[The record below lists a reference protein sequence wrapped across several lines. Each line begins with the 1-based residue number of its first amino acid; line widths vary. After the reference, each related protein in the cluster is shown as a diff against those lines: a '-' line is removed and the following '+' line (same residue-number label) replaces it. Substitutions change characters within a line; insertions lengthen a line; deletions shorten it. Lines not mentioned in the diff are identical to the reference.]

1 MHKRRYV
8 TVFFKSP
15 PPGDLGGYNK
25 KQEPRMAK
33 DKEKKKPWGGRFT
46 GTLTSIAER
55 ISSSVQY
62 DARLWRQD
70 IRGSKAHATMLR
82 RIGILSEKEL
92 SDILRG
98 LSDIGSEI
106 EAGTFSF
113 SQSLE
118 DIHMNIEAALTERIG
133 DAGGKLHTA
142 RSRNDQVALDMRLY
156 IRDES
161 EEIRDLLNGLVKVL
175 IGISEKNLDVIMPGY
190 THLQVA
196 QPVRF
201 SQHMLA
207 YAWGFLR
214 DAGRLE
220 ASISACSHLP
230 LGSGA
235 LAGLNYPVDRE
246 FVRDELGFADVV
258 PNSMDAVSDRD
269 FVLDFCYFASVCGVR
284 LSRFCEELVLWS
296 SSEFGFIRLSDGVTT
311 GSSIMPQKRNPD
323 VAELVRGKSG
333 RLAGNLMALLTV
345 LKGLPMTYNRDLQE
359 DKERLFDSV
368 DTIKLSLAGMTEML
382 SSMTLNTD
390 RMRRAVFSNFST
402 ATDIADYLTRKGVP
416 FRTSHEIVG
425 SIVRSCE
432 EKGIDFFS
440 MKAKDFKNF
449 SNDFGD
455 DIADIVNPENSV
467 ERKLSAGSTS
477 KKEVLAQI
485 DAIKKIPII

>member
-1 MHKRRYV
+1 
-8 TVFFKSP
+8 
-15 PPGDLGGYNK
+15 
-25 KQEPRMAK
+25 MAK
-33 DKEKKKPWGGRFT
+33 DKEKKKPWSGRFA
-46 GTLTSIAER
+46 GTLSSIAER

-70 IRGSKAHATMLR
+70 IRGSQAHAKMLR

-92 SDILRG
+92 SDILAG
-98 LSDIGSEI
+98 LSDIENEI
-106 EAGTFSF
+106 AAGTFSF
-113 SQSLE
+113 SPSLE
-118 DIHMNIEAALTERIG
+118 DVHMNIEAALTERIG
-133 DAGGKLHTA
+133 DAGAKLHTA
-142 RSRNDQVALDMRLY
+142 RSRNDQVALDMRLF

-161 EEIRDLLNGLVKVL
+161 GEIGELLNSLVRALV
-175 IGISEKNLDVIMPGY
+175 GISEKNPDVIMPGY

-201 SQHMLA
+201 SHHMLA

-220 ASISACSHLP
+220 AAKRACSSMP

-246 FVRDELGFADVV
+246 FVRDELGFADIV

-284 LSRFCEELVLWS
+284 LSRICEDLVLWS
-296 SSEFGFIRLSDGVTT
+296 SAEFSFVRLSDGFTT

-323 VAELVRGKSG
+323 IAELVRGKSG
-333 RLAGNLMALLTV
+333 RLIGNLMALLTM

-359 DKERLFDSV
+359 DKERLFDSI
-368 DTIKLSLAGMTEML
+368 DTIKLSLEGMIEML
-382 SSMTLNTD
+382 SSMTVNKD
-390 RMRRAVFSNFST
+390 RMRKAVYSNFST
-402 ATDIADYLTRKGVP
+402 ATDIADYLARKGIP

-425 SIVRSCE
+425 RIVRNCE

-440 MKAKDFKNF
+440 MKAEDFRKF
-449 SNDFGD
+449 SPEFGD
-455 DIADIVNPENSV
+455 DISDIVNPENSV

-485 DAIKKIPII
+485 EAIRKRL